1 MVMVPYSRIGFV
13 SQGDQI
19 QMAVKIAAA
28 AAQRIKGRARIFGSF
43 LWAEKYSARYGCS
56 FLRSCCSLSSASNN
70 RCRLSA
76 VDAYN
81 AVSSRNAR
89 SEARRVGND
98 GVSTFR
104 SLGG

>member
-1 MVMVPYSRIGFV
+1 MVPYSRIGFV
-13 SQGDQI
+13 FQGDQN

-81 AVSSRNAR
+81 AVSSRNA
-89 SEARRVGND
+89 GFD
-98 GVSTFR
+98 VSSFSKAKDRKSTR
-104 SLGG
+104 LNYSH